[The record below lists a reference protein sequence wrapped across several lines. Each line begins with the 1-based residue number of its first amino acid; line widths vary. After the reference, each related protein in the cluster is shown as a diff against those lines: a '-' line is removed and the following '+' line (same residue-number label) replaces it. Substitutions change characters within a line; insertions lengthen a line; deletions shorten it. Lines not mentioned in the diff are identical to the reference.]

1 MKKLIA
7 LFLAVVMLFTMAM
20 TGCSSSSEEP
30 AETAA
35 PAVQE
40 QGGAALPAEP
50 VKLTAWIKDN
60 TRIEDFNTNDM
71 TLWLEEHGNFDL
83 ELSAIPSADFNTKIN
98 MALTAGAVEDLP
110 DVILGNDFS
119 SASIQEWA
127 DAGTILPLT
136 QYYQDEALSANIR
149 EAIARTGVDYTQ
161 QLVMPDGEIY
171 TVAQLNQSYG
181 NEYPAKMWF
190 YKPWLEALGA
200 EAPTTTEELYNLL
213 KQVSETDLNG
223 NGKHDE
229 IGLLGASESDSYYYW
244 FPFLM
249 NSFVYAGDKNY
260 LAVNDGVVSA
270 AYTTEQ
276 WKTGLEYVKKMFDEG
291 IILEETLTMADEQFT
306 ALLNSADHCVFAF
319 CYNGANL
326 FENGETAEKYVCVS
340 PVAGPENVQ
349 YAVFKASA
357 TKHNF
362 LVTANCKNP
371 EAAFK
376 LGDLM
381 SGEVMSIST
390 RWGTQGKD
398 WDYAKDVANSDQLA
412 PSIAGFDVSIVAYDD
427 KNFWGGDAV
436 ANSSWRQVG
445 PFVRHYGIANG
456 VAIDPS
462 SVSDYTLGFN
472 AAQVMYQNGGWKP
485 DEVLSTLI
493 YTADESD
500 VIAEIESNLKTYV
513 DEYVAAVMVGNKNLD
528 ADWDAY
534 VAELE
539 NIGLEEYL
547 EVIQAVYDRMYK

>member
-7 LFLAVVMLFTMAM
+7 LFLAVVMMFTMAM
-20 TGCSSSSEEP
+20 TGCSRSSEEP

-40 QGGAALPAEP
+40 QGGAAVSAEP
-50 VKLTAWIKDN
+50 VKLTAWITDN

-71 TLWLEEHGNFDL
+71 TLWLEEQGNFDL

-110 DVILGNDFS
+110 DVILSTGFS

-149 EAIARTGVDYTQ
+149 EAIERTGVDFTQ

-171 TVAQLNQSYG
+171 TMAQFNQSYG
-181 NEYPAKMWF
+181 NEYLAKMWF

-200 EAPTTTEELYNLL
+200 EVPTTTEELYNLL

-229 IGLLGASESDSYYYW
+229 IGLLGASESDSYNLW
-244 FPFLM
+244 FNFLM
-249 NSFVYAGDKNY
+249 NSFVYAGDDNY
-260 LAVNDGVVSA
+260 LTVNDGVVSS

-306 ALLNSADHCVFAF
+306 ALLNSADHSVFAF
-319 CYNGANL
+319 CYAGPNL
-326 FENGETAEKYVCVS
+326 FEDFETATEYVCVS
-340 PVAGPENVQ
+340 PVMGPENVQ
-349 YAVFKASA
+349 YAVYKPSA
-357 TKHNF
+357 TKHSF
-362 LVTANCKNP
+362 LITANCKNP

-381 SGEVMSIST
+381 SGEIMSIST
-390 RWGTQGKD
+390 RWGAQGKD
-398 WDYAKDVANSDQLA
+398 WDYLKDVANADQYVA
-412 PSIAGFDVSIVAYDD
+412 SIAGFDPSILAYDD
-427 KNFWGGDAV
+427 ANVWGGDAV
-436 ANSSWRQVG
+436 TNSFWRQIG
-445 PFVRHYGIANG
+445 PFVRHYGIACG
-456 VAIDPS
+456 VAVDPNN
-462 SVSDYTLGFN
+462 VSDYTLGIN
-472 AAQVMYQNGGWKP
+472 AAWAMYQNGGWNP

-493 YTADESD
+493 YTADEAD
-500 VIAEIESNLKTYV
+500 VVAEVESNLKTYV

-547 EVIQAVYDRMYK
+547 EVVQAVYDRMYK